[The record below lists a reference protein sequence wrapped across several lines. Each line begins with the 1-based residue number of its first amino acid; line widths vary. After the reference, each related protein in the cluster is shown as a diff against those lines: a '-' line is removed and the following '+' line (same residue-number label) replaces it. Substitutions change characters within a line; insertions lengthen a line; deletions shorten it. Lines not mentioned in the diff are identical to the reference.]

1 MYFVFG
7 ILGYTFSICVIVYF
21 VDVGVF
27 WGLVMVC
34 GGHFFVRVPYFG
46 RVYVSL
52 CFYWILVLTQTS
64 SRIQFV
70 V

>member
-1 MYFVFG
+1 MYFVFC
-7 ILGYTFSICVIVYF
+7 ILGYTVIICVIVYF
-21 VDVGVF
+21 VAVGVF

-34 GGHFFVRVPYFG
+34 GGHFLVRVPYFG

-52 CFYWILVLTQTS
+52 CFYWILTQTS